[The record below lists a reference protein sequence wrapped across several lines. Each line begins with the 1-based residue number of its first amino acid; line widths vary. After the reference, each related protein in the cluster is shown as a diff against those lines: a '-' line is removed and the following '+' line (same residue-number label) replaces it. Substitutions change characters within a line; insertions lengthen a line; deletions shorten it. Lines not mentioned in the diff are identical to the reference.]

1 MRVIRSALFRIYIV
15 VISVLMGWAA
25 MPVRLFVPRYA
36 MPYAKLWAR
45 FYLAGGRFWCG
56 IRTRVEG
63 LEKLPK
69 DRPFIIASQHQ
80 SAFDTL
86 VWMNLVSK
94 PTYVMKEE
102 LLKVPFVG
110 PMLKLTGMIPVQRA
124 GGSKAMRGLLKET
137 ERAAADGRQM
147 IIFPEGTRMAYGET
161 VPLKPGIVAMARHT
175 GLPVYPVAT
184 NSGLCWPNR
193 GFLKRPGTISV
204 VIGDPVQARGRGEM
218 LQAIERAW
226 QEAQPRLGS

>member
-193 GFLKRPGTISV
+193 GFLKRAGTISV

>member
-25 MPVRLFVPRYA
+25 MPVRLFWPRYA

-56 IRTRVEG
+56 IHTHIEG

-69 DRPFIIASQHQ
+69 DKPFIIASQHQ

-193 GFLKRPGTISV
+193 GFLKRAGTISV
-204 VIGDPVQARGRGEM
+204 VIGDPVQAKGRGEM

-226 QEAQPRLGS
+226 QDAQPRLNA

>member
-15 VISVLMGWAA
+15 AISILMGWAA
-25 MPVRLFVPRYA
+25 MPVRLFAPGYA

-56 IRTRVEG
+56 IHTRIEG
-63 LEKLPK
+63 LEKLPRDK
-69 DRPFIIASQHQ
+69 PFIIASQHQ

-86 VWMNLVSK
+86 VWMNLVPR

-102 LLKVPFVG
+102 LLKVPLVG
-110 PMLKLTGMIPVQRA
+110 PMLKLTGMIPVQRT
-124 GGSKAMRGLLKET
+124 GGGKAMRNLLKKT
-137 ERAAADGRQM
+137 EQAAVEGRQM

-184 NSGLCWPNR
+184 NSGLYWPGR
-193 GFLKRPGTISV
+193 GFLKRAGTISII
-204 VIGDPVQARGRGEM
+204 IGDPVEGTGRGEV
-218 LQAIERAW
+218 LQAIEQFWKQARH
-226 QEAQPRLGS
+226 RLNA

>member
-25 MPVRLFVPRYA
+25 MPVRLFWPRYA

-56 IRTRVEG
+56 IHTHVEG

-69 DRPFIIASQHQ
+69 NKPFIIASQHQ

-193 GFLKRPGTISV
+193 GFLKRAGTISV
-204 VIGDPVQARGRGEM
+204 VIGDPVQAKGRGEM

-226 QEAQPRLGS
+226 QEEQPRLNA

>member
-25 MPVRLFVPRYA
+25 MPVRLFWPRYA

-56 IRTRVEG
+56 IHTHVEG

-69 DRPFIIASQHQ
+69 GKPFIIASQHQ

-161 VPLKPGIVAMARHT
+161 VPLKPGIVAMARHA

-193 GFLKRPGTISV
+193 GFLKRAGTISV
-204 VIGDPVQARGRGEM
+204 VIGDPVQAKGRGEM

-226 QEAQPRLGS
+226 QEEQPRLNA

>member
-25 MPVRLFVPRYA
+25 MPVRFFWPRYA

-56 IRTRVEG
+56 IHTHVEG

-69 DRPFIIASQHQ
+69 DKPFIIASQHQ

-193 GFLKRPGTISV
+193 GFLKRAGTISV
-204 VIGDPVQARGRGEM
+204 VIGDPVQAKGRGEM

-226 QEAQPRLGS
+226 QEEQPRLNA

>member
-25 MPVRLFVPRYA
+25 MPVRLFWPRYA

-56 IRTRVEG
+56 IHTHIEG

-69 DRPFIIASQHQ
+69 DKPFIIASQHQ

-193 GFLKRPGTISV
+193 GFLKRAGTISV
-204 VIGDPVQARGRGEM
+204 VIGDPVQAKGRGEM

-226 QEAQPRLGS
+226 QNAQPRLNA